1 MSNPASA
8 PKGPKVSPTRTIV
21 SLVLLGVVG
30 VLCIIE
36 LRAGLGNY
44 LTGQAFKKN
53 SVEGG
58 FTDKSLAE
66 IDALVSFAPKKEIV
80 EDGGEI
86 VTYRYQWFSLLRGL
100 IGERPPEIYVV
111 ASANENAKALS
122 YYALEKGEEPPSNK
136 PDPPPATFP
145 GQTPRPPGGGGGG
158 GGMGPPPGGGGG
170 FGGMRP
176 PADNPSP
183 TPVTRPPADDS
194 EPSKEGAAPAAPA
207 APADGA
213 APAAGAPAAPA
224 EGAAAPSDAPATEA
238 PKQ

>member
-1 MSNPASA
+1 MSNPTSA

-58 FTDKSLAE
+58 FTDKSLAQVE
-66 IDALVSFAPKKEIV
+66 ELVSFGPKKEVV
-80 EDGGEI
+80 EDSGEI
-86 VTYRYQWFSLLRGL
+86 VTYRYQWYSLLRGL
-100 IGERPPEIYVV
+100 IGERSPEIYVV
-111 ASANENAKALS
+111 ASGKENPKALS

-136 PDPPPATFP
+136 PEPSPATFP
-145 GQTPRPPGGGGGG
+145 GQAPRAPGGGGA
-158 GGMGPPPGGGGG
+158 PPAPGGGGG

-194 EPSKEGAAPAAPA
+194 EPSKEAPAEGAAPA
-207 APADGA
+207 APADGS
-213 APAAGAPAAPA
+213 APPAGAPAAPA
-224 EGAAAPSDAPATEA
+224 EGTAAPADAPATEA